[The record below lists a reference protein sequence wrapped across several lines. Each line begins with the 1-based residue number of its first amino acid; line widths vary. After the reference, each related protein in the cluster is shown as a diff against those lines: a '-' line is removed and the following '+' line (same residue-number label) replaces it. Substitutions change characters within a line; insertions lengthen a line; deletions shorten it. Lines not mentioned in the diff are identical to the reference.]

1 VLVQPFEQVVTEHGA
16 VVLRVCRA
24 LLRGSDADD
33 AWSETFLSAL
43 TAYPTL
49 RPDSNVRAW
58 LVTIAHRK
66 AIDQI
71 RSASRRPLPIGNLPD
86 RTSVHVVSVGDELR
100 NALRQLTDR
109 QQHAVVYRHIGDLSY
124 DDIAELLECSKDAAR
139 RSVADGLI
147 KLRDIYGERVTK

>member
-1 VLVQPFEQVVTEHGA
+1 MQPFEQVVTEHGA

-24 LLRGSDADD
+24 LLRGGDADD

-71 RSASRRPLPIGNLPD
+71 RGASRRPLPIDNLPELATAQD
-86 RTSVHVVSVGDELR
+86 ITGDEELR
-100 NALRQLTDR
+100 SALGQLTDR

-139 RSVADGLI
+139 RTVADGLI
-147 KLRDIYGERVTK
+147 KLRDIYGERKTK

>member
-1 VLVQPFEQVVTEHGA
+1 MQPFEQVVTEHGA

-24 LLRGSDADD
+24 LLRGTDADD

-43 TAYPTL
+43 KAYPTL

-71 RSASRRPLPIGNLPD
+71 RGASRRAVPIDNLPERPITQD
-86 RTSVHVVSVGDELR
+86 VSTGDELR
-100 NALRQLTDR
+100 GALRQLTDR

-147 KLRDIYGERVTK
+147 KLRDIYGERNMK

>member
-1 VLVQPFEQVVTEHGA
+1 MQPFEEVVTEHGA

-71 RSASRRPLPIGNLPD
+71 RGASRRPLPIDNLPELATAQD
-86 RTSVHVVSVGDELR
+86 ITGDEELR
-100 NALRQLTDR
+100 SALGQLTDR

-139 RSVADGLI
+139 RTVADGLI
-147 KLRDIYGERVTK
+147 KLRDIYGERKTK

>member
-1 VLVQPFEQVVTEHGA
+1 MQPFEQVVTEHGA

-24 LLRGSDADD
+24 LLRGGDADD

-71 RSASRRPLPIGNLPD
+71 RGANRRPLPVDHLPERATAHD
-86 RTSVHVVSVGDELR
+86 ITGDEELR
-100 NALRQLTDR
+100 SALGQLTDR

-124 DDIAELLECSKDAAR
+124 ADIAELLECSKDAAR

-147 KLRDIYGERVTK
+147 KLRDIYGERNTK

>member
-1 VLVQPFEQVVTEHGA
+1 MQPFEQVVAEHGA

-24 LLRGSDADD
+24 LLHGGDADD

-43 TAYPTL
+43 SAYPTL

-71 RSASRRPLPIGNLPD
+71 RSANRRPLLVNKLPEQASSQD
-86 RTSVHVVSVGDELR
+86 ITVDEQLR
-100 NALRQLTDR
+100 SALRQLTER

-124 DDIAELLECSKDAAR
+124 DDMAELLECSKDAAR

-147 KLRDIYGERVTK
+147 KLRDIYGERNPK